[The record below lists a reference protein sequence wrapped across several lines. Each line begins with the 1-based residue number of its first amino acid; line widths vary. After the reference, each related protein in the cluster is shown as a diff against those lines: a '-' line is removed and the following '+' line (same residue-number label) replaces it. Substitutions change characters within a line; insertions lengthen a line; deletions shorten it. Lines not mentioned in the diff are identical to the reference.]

1 MFRTRVLGSR
11 RRTGRAWRP
20 LEQKFAAI
28 GHQLPG
34 QAQARRGGRM
44 DNLPLVLDS
53 VLIEALFRVR
63 GETPICVGRD
73 RGPGL
78 QDVAGRPGGQGGL
91 VQKLA
96 PDRERVP
103 DLLGPLVERAARS
116 GPAASVSECRGVRII
131 RNTVTLHP
139 PPERSTTDP

>member
-1 MFRTRVLGSR
+1 MWKDGATAAMFRTRVLGSR
-11 RRTGRAWRP
+11 RRTRTGLTPWNRNS
-20 LEQKFAAI
+20 AAI

-44 DNLPLVLDS
+44 DNLPLVLGS

-78 QDVAGRPGGQGGL
+78 QDVAGGPGGQGGL
-91 VQKLA
+91 V
-96 PDRERVP
+96 
-103 DLLGPLVERAARS
+103 
-116 GPAASVSECRGVRII
+116 
-131 RNTVTLHP
+131 
-139 PPERSTTDP
+139 